1 MDPYIY
7 IYISEA
13 IVWLLGHWLA
23 HVPAMA
29 IQRSGA
35 EQWRDGEM
43 EWTSPYRSVAKKQ
56 ET

>member
-1 MDPYIY
+1 MDIPY